1 MSIKNKDPSP
11 PRKRPYDSTLLINLV
26 DDDDDYCMWK
36 VGDEVEHEWKD
47 PFYREV
53 FHPVR
58 IMAIDKKRNTA
69 TVLMLAFTEDAVI
82 ERVDISR
89 FHPFR
94 PAQPN
99 HVYYIGDR
107 VHFKMYGR
115 KVNGKNVDG
124 DVGARGEG
132 VWVKGTILDIDT
144 KEQQIC
150 VRHIDWSSKK
160 PNAYTQCWVERRDLR
175 PAEYTI

>member
-1 MSIKNKDPSP
+1 MSIKKKDPSP
-11 PRKRPYDSTLLINLV
+11 PRKRPYDFNLV
-26 DDDDDYCMWK
+26 VEQEEEKVCMWK
-36 VGDEVEHEWKD
+36 VGDEVEHKWSYHD
-47 PFYREV
+47 YRKV

-58 IMAIDKKRNTA
+58 ILSINKKSNTA
-69 TVLMLAFTEDAVI
+69 TVLMLAFTENAVL
-82 ERVDISR
+82 EEQDIHYFYPYR
-89 FHPFR
+89 
-94 PAQPN
+94 AAEPN
-99 HVYYIGDR
+99 YLYQIGDR

-175 PAEYTI
+175 PAE